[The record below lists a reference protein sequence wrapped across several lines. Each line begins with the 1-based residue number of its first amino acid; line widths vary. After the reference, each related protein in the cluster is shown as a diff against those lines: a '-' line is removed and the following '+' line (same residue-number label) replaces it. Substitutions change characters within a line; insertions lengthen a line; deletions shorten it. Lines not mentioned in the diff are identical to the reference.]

1 MKRTGM
7 GKGLG
12 KGYKNIAPMD
22 SHIHSLSAKG
32 VKTRYAIVNLN
43 VWSDDKPQDIINY
56 FQKKVIQKSPKK
68 FSTIE
73 LQDTFY
79 DVPKFIDLKSLEPN
93 QKKAK
98 EIGLKGDNHFS
109 ANYIFQGKFKND
121 EEFKKNIKK
130 VIDNPKIATSDID
143 EVEIFE
149 LDAKGNVPKGW
160 SKTLEGKNESW
171 YEYKSNSSYNGNL
184 RLVIKK
190 RNNIKPKYNVQ
201 IEILQYLHLCKEED
215 SHVFL
220 KE

>member
-32 VKTRYAIVNLN
+32 VSQKYATIVHYKNSKGEKIFSGREKETLFQSSKSKLQKNLPNILEQPN
-43 VWSDDKPQDIINY
+43 VKYVEVGKIN
-56 FQKKVIQKSPKK
+56 
-68 FSTIE
+68 
-73 LQDTFY
+73 
-79 DVPKFIDLKSLEPN
+79 
-93 QKKAK
+93 AR
-98 EIGLKGDNHFS
+98 
-109 ANYIFQGKFKND
+109 
-121 EEFKKNIKK
+121 
-130 VIDNPKIATSDID
+130 
-143 EVEIFE
+143 
-149 LDAKGNVPKGW
+149 GNVPKGW

-201 IEILQYLHLCKEED
+201 IWVDGLYAGQGKFFDNKTEALDYAINYMKQQEVKR
-215 SHVFL
+215 
-220 KE
+220 